1 MWTASQSLPLLLAPN
16 AAISLLDKC
25 HTLSE
30 LRQVH
35 ARLVKSGLASNP
47 RVLRRLLLCRARSP
61 NVSFLSDSNNVHEC
75 FLLYSRM
82 LSRLDDLHGVEFSLP
97 SLLKTCG
104 KSSSFFQGRQLHAQ
118 VLKTHFQSDPFV
130 FNSILRMYL
139 DFNELE
145 TARQVFDR
153 MNQRDVISWNS
164 MIAGCLKAGDVDL
177 ALALFD
183 EMPQK
188 DIISW
193 NSMIDGLMKCERC
206 DLAEK
211 LFESMAQRDVVTWT
225 AMVSGY
231 VLNGHSDEALELF
244 RRMLDAGV
252 QPDAT
257 AIVNVLAAI
266 ADLGFCDEG
275 KWVHAYVCRSN
286 IKLVSGVLGSALI
299 DMYSKCG
306 LIDNA
311 LSVFR
316 SICHERQVGD
326 WNSMIS
332 GLAIHGLGRQAIE
345 IFDEMQRIGVEP
357 NDISFLGLLKACSHS
372 GMIEEGWL
380 YFKLMQERYRMEP
393 GIQHYGCLIDL
404 LSRSGLLEEAQRV
417 IEDLPMEPDVV
428 VWKSI
433 LSSCV
438 RHGHVDIGEHAAMR
452 VIELAPHDS
461 SCYTLLSNM
470 YAKFGQ
476 WEDVERV
483 RALMKE
489 RGVKKIPGC
498 SCIMVKGEVHE
509 FLVGKEMGVGRREV
523 VHSKLEEVIHRLKLQ
538 GYEPDLSQVLV
549 DVEEEEKESLLSVH
563 SEKMAIAFGLLNL
576 NKGAPIR
583 IVKNLRVCGDCHS
596 FSKLVSR
603 IYNHE
608 IILRDQN
615 RFHHFKGGSCSCND
629 YW

>member
-118 VLKTHFQSDPFV
+118 
-130 FNSILRMYL
+130 
-139 DFNELE
+139 